1 MNSSIQ
7 TQWLQQR
14 EPRLIH
20 RSVYMIK
27 NAVGIN
33 YHYSARSRE
42 PLDGLIHR
50 MSRDITYIDVYEST
64 FLFPKAFF
72 FALMRQK
79 LSVNIKVFM
88 NVGWS
93 YLDVVCRTWGEV
105 GQQRLWYVQVLIHLC
120 EGGIWVRTHLLVPT
134 GMEAI
139 FQVIAFH
146 SVSYIY
152 EQDVTKKVQKK
163 H

>member
-1 MNSSIQ
+1 M
-7 TQWLQQR
+7 
-14 EPRLIH
+14 
-20 RSVYMIK
+20 
-27 NAVGIN
+27 
-33 YHYSARSRE
+33 
-42 PLDGLIHR
+42 
-50 MSRDITYIDVYEST
+50 
-64 FLFPKAFF
+64 
-72 FALMRQK
+72 
-79 LSVNIKVFM
+79 SVNIKVFM

-93 YLDVVCRTWGEV
+93 YLYVVCRTWGEV
-105 GQQRLWYVQVLIHLC
+105 SQQRLWYVQVLIHLC

-139 FQVIAFH
+139 FQVIAFL